1 MSMLSKKLERKT
13 KKKKRSLTSQKDV
26 FVKLNFQ
33 QIMKYSQMWKKRNIF
48 CWYFQSNSQPNGAN
62 TKNERREFHS
72 LFCER
77 SFRFGPS
84 RFWSLSVKI
93 NWISVQSIW
102 SVSIGIDWIR
112 TQSNA
117 KKMCKERERET
128 VSGIERKQEKKP
140 M

>member
-1 MSMLSKKLERKT
+1 MTFWACSAKNWRGKP
-13 KKKKRSLTSQKDV
+13 KKKTEFDLAKGRFRKIEFPANYEIFTNV
-26 FVKLNFQ
+26 
-33 QIMKYSQMWKKRNIF
+33 KKRNIF

-84 RFWSLSVKI
+84 RFWSRSVKI

-117 KKMCKERERET
+117 KKCVKRERE
-128 VSGIERKQEKKP
+128 SGIERKQEKKP